1 MSITLGELAV
11 RFGCVLK
18 GDPDVRISRVGT
30 IERADATS
38 ITFLAN
44 PRFKRHLATT
54 RAAAV
59 VLNPKFANDSPVP
72 ALLAPNPYATY
83 ARIASVLY
91 PPPSVPPGRH
101 SAASVDVGATIDPS
115 ASIGPNAVVEAG
127 AVIGPRVVVGPGCV
141 VMAGAR
147 LGADTWLVAN
157 VSIYR
162 DVVLGERCILHAGVV
177 VGSDG
182 FGFAPDQ
189 GAWVKIP
196 QVGSVRIGN
205 DVEIGAKS
213 TIDRGAIE
221 DTVIGDGVK
230 LDNQVH
236 IAHNVQLGAHTVMA
250 GQSGVAGSTTLG
262 QRCMIGGQCGIGGQL
277 TLCDD
282 VIVTGKSFV
291 STSIRKPGMYS
302 GSLTVDESVR
312 FRKNAARFH
321 QLDELARAVR
331 KIRSGELG
339 EPVDEDSDANDAS
352 DEQ

>member
-11 RFGCVLK
+11 RFGCVLQ
-18 GDPDVRISRVGT
+18 GDPDARVSRVGT
-30 IERADATS
+30 IERADAES
-38 ITFLAN
+38 VTFLAN
-44 PRFKRHLATT
+44 PRYKKFLASTK
-54 RAAAV
+54 AGAV
-59 VLNPKFANDSPVP
+59 VLDPRFAKDCPVP
-72 ALLAPNPYATY
+72 ALLIANPYAAY
-83 ARIASVLY
+83 ARIAAVLH
-91 PPPSVPPGRH
+91 PAPSGVAGIH
-101 SAASVDVGATIDPS
+101 TAASVDPSATIDPS
-115 ASIGPNAVVEAG
+115 ASIGPNAVIEADVNIG
-127 AVIGPRVVVGPGCV
+127 ARAVIGAGSV
-141 VMAGAR
+141 VMSGAR
-147 LGADTWLVAN
+147 IGADTRLVAN
-157 VSIYR
+157 VTVYR
-162 DVVLGERCILHAGVV
+162 DVVIGERGIMHAGVV
-177 VGSDG
+177 IGSDG
-182 FGFAPDQ
+182 FGFAPDR
-189 GAWVKIP
+189 GTWVKIP

-321 QLDELARAVR
+321 QLDELTRQVR
-331 KIRSGELG
+331 KLRAGELG
-339 EPVDEDSDANDAS
+339 EPADDDEPSSVDE
-352 DEQ
+352 

>member
-1 MSITLGELAV
+1 VSITLGELAV

-30 IERADATS
+30 IERADGDS

-44 PRFKRHLATT
+44 PRYKRHLANTK
-54 RAAAV
+54 AAAV
-59 VLNPKFANDSPVP
+59 VLDPKLADESPVA
-72 ALLAPNPYATY
+72 ALLASNPYATY

-91 PPPSVPPGRH
+91 PPPTAPPGLH
-101 SAASVDVGATIDPS
+101 PSASVDPAATIDQS
-115 ASIGPNAVVEAG
+115 ASIGPNSVIEAG
-127 AVIGPRVVVGPGCV
+127 VTIGARAIVGPGSI
-141 VMAGAR
+141 VMTGATI
-147 LGADTWLVAN
+147 GADTWLVAN
-157 VSIYR
+157 VTTCPG
-162 DVVLGERCILHAGVV
+162 VVIGERCIFHPGVV

-182 FGFAPDQ
+182 FGFAPDR

-291 STSIRKPGMYS
+291 STSIRKPGIYS
-302 GSLTVDESVR
+302 GSLTVDEATR

-321 QLDELARAVR
+321 QLDELARQLR

-339 EPVDEDSDANDAS
+339 ELGDDSDSIDAS
-352 DEQ
+352 DQH

>member
-30 IERADATS
+30 IERADGES
-38 ITFLAN
+38 ITFLAH
-44 PRFKRHLATT
+44 PRYKRFLASTK
-54 RAAAV
+54 AAAV
-59 VLNPKFANDSPVP
+59 VLDPRLANESPVA
-72 ALLAPNPYATY
+72 ALLIANPYATY
-83 ARIASVLY
+83 ARIAAVLH
-91 PPPSVPPGRH
+91 PPATAPAGQH
-101 SAASVDVGATIDPS
+101 ATASVDPSAVIDAS
-115 ASIGPNAVVEAG
+115 ASIGPHVFIDAG
-127 AVIGPRVVVGPGCV
+127 VTIGPRAVVGPGSV
-141 VMAGAR
+141 VMQGTTI
-147 LGADTWLVAN
+147 GADTRLVAN
-157 VSIYR
+157 VTIYQG
-162 DVVLGERCILHAGVV
+162 VTIGERCIFHAGVV
-177 VGSDG
+177 IGSDG
-182 FGFAPDQ
+182 FGFAPDR
-189 GAWVKIP
+189 GAWIKIP
-196 QVGSVRIGN
+196 QVGGVRIGN

-221 DTVIGDGVK
+221 ETIIGDGVK

-282 VIVTGKSFV
+282 VVVTGKSFV

-321 QLDELARAVR
+321 QLDELTRQVR

-339 EPVDEDSDANDAS
+339 EPSADDVDPADSA
-352 DEQ
+352 E